1 MSLRQ
6 CGTST
11 HAATKELLWS
21 RRKARIQSALHDVGV
36 SIFGGKIEYGD
47 YGSEAFEMDE
57 NNAFTP
63 ILHKRLSFSY
73 EAEYRLVYWDT
84 SVVQKELV
92 AQNGVFHWG
101 DKILPDIDGRG
112 KIKVSKEPE
121 EINLVE
127 PRPGH
132 DMACDVNALANKI
145 YVSPLAADWFVE
157 VVKVATESYG
167 LTAPVTRSSLLA
179 DPLR

>member
-1 MSLRQ
+1 
-6 CGTST
+6 
-11 HAATKELLWS
+11 
-21 RRKARIQSALHDVGV
+21 V